1 MKRTYYKVNLKL
13 TSPLSLGSGTGE
25 NTDSDVLLDSRG
37 VPFIPATSVAGIMRH
52 DIGNAETANTLFGS
66 IDEESCKT
74 RVITYDAV
82 CTGKFVIAVRDS
94 VKLKDDDKVA
104 EDTGK
109 FDFEAVETG
118 AEFVGYI
125 ELAEHDDDVEEIILD
140 ALSKMD
146 LGLLRF
152 GHKTS
157 RGYGTVKI
165 TQCLKLAFTDV
176 DKWLDFDMY
185 DDGCWSGA
193 EKINLAPECGV
204 VNIILKLKQRGAVSV
219 RSYTTKASDGKE
231 TAPDY
236 EQLSL
241 MNGTPVIPGTS
252 WAGAFR
258 ERFCEFTD
266 DKACKNLFGYIEKNK
281 KNAINRKSRIYFGES
296 KIEHFESKT
305 VTRNS
310 IDRYTCRTND
320 GALYTERTVYN
331 GETELVIVLVEKPSA
346 EAASALM
353 AVIADLNNGFLS
365 IGGLTS
371 VGRGLFM
378 VEKIRVNG
386 KDFTDD
392 FKNRNFNRISE
403 VIANV

>member
-1 MKRTYYKVNLKL
+1 MKRTYYKVNFKL
-13 TSPLSLGSGTGE
+13 TSPLSLGSGIGE
-25 NTDSDVLLDSRG
+25 NTDSDVLLDSQG
-37 VPFIPATSVAGIMRH
+37 VPFIPATSIAGVMRYG
-52 DIGNAETANTLFGS
+52 IGNEKTANALFGS
-66 IDEESCKT
+66 IGEESCET

-82 CTGKFVIAVRDS
+82 CAGKFAVTIRDS
-94 VKLKDDDKVA
+94 VKLDDKVA

-125 ELAEHDDDVEEIILD
+125 ELAEHDEDAEEIILD
-140 ALSKMD
+140 ALCKIE

-165 TQCLKLAFTDV
+165 TQCLKLAFTDA

-193 EKINLAPECGV
+193 EKINLDPEYGV
-204 VNIILKLKQRGAVSV
+204 VNITLKLKQRGAVSV
-219 RSYTTKASDGKE
+219 RSYTTKASDGEK

-266 DKACKNLFGYIEKNK
+266 EDTRDNLFGYIEKNK
-281 KNAINRKSRIYFGES
+281 KNAVNKKSRIYFGES
-296 KIEHFESKT
+296 KIENFESKT

-310 IDRYTCRTND
+310 IDRYTCGTND

-331 GETELVIVLVEKPSA
+331 GETELEIMLVEKPSA
-346 EAASALM
+346 KAASALM
-353 AVIADLNNGFLS
+353 AVIADLDNGFLS
-365 IGGLTS
+365 VGGLAS
-371 VGRGLFM
+371 VGRGLFK
-378 VEKIRVNG
+378 VESLLVNG
-386 KDFTDD
+386 SDVTDD